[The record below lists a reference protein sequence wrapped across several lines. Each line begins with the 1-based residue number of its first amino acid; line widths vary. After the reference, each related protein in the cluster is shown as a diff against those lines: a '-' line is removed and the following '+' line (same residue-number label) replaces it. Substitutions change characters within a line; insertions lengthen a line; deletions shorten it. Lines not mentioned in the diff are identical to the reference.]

1 MAVYVLNSTRRI
13 VFINRQDQRLDKD
26 CFGYIVHTNR
36 CLLKPNTVKCAHL
49 RVKLDDHND
58 DDNDDVIII
67 TADH

>member
-26 CFGYIVHTNR
+26 CSGYIVPTNR
-36 CLLKPNTVKCAHL
+36 CLLEPNTVKCAHL
-49 RVKLDDHND
+49 PVKLDDD

-67 TADH
+67 RADH